1 MSRTCNFIENDH
13 GLKQSPNIYPNI
25 RMKNFVKL
33 FTIMIGINCK
43 LPLRRSKLSFHKS
56 INLEVNRLIVKW
68 TLEVKT
74 SVTYN

>member
-33 FTIMIGINCK
+33 LSIMIGINCK

-68 TLEVKT
+68 TLEVKI